1 MFETRRPLVGRT
13 AELAHLSG
21 LLDARRQWVF
31 VSLTGEPGIGKTR
44 LLGAFADLARERG
57 IMAIA
62 GRATEF
68 ERSAPYGIVQDALAD
83 AHQHPE
89 LAGHLDGLRALL
101 SRETG
106 TGDLAGLDRHRRFR
120 EMRQGVERMGASS
133 RLLVLMDDVQW
144 ADDASVEVI
153 DYHIRHPPN
162 TSAVIV
168 LACRTGELPRG
179 LARSLTSANVVNL
192 PLGPL
197 SAAEADTMLAG
208 QSAPPGRRQLSR
220 PGRRRLYERSGG
232 NPLFLEILATLPDT
246 PAADLAEVTGA
257 GALAGVKGSGVLTEV
272 TRTDALDRLIV
283 AELAGLDPDRQ
294 LVAQAAAVAGD
305 DLAAAFVAAVSGL
318 DLPTVEAALD
328 ELVRRRVLGTA
339 GRALVF
345 RHPLVRA
352 AAYQLAG
359 PSWRRAAHRRAAEHL
374 LARGASDVRRAVHM
388 EHAIGVG
395 DADGAALLV
404 SAAGAVS
411 VNAPATAARWFRAAL
426 EASPAD
432 ATPELRVSLAAAL
445 GVSGRLE
452 EARGLLHELVREGG
466 ANRDQAVGLLSAM
479 QRSLG
484 RLEEARALLTGE
496 LARVDDSAGRPSLL
510 VELAA
515 IDLLQ
520 GQWDSAADNASQ
532 ALDQPDQASPQREH
546 TSAARPG
553 TSASAV
559 TLLAVAE
566 LYRCRFPDGYRLLAR
581 AKTFMDALTDR
592 ELCDD
597 LGVVA
602 PLAWGEFIVDHHDD
616 ALRHL
621 ARGLQVARDHGRDN
635 VVPLLHAA
643 RAMVRSALGEI
654 EAALADA
661 EEAEEIARH
670 LGSAEMLAF
679 AHVVKSRPLLW
690 QAGPEAA
697 APLVEEVLHGP
708 GMRSAWW
715 RTIADD
721 VVSEVLMSVGRT
733 EDCRRFLAARVGG
746 DPSGVGPGA
755 ASVFARRARAEAAR
769 GDMTAAG
776 QWYERAVAVVA
787 SGAPPARSADV
798 EAARAA
804 LAMAADRPHEAEA
817 AAREAVE
824 CLVTA
829 RLPVGEGFAR
839 MLLAEVSADAGDIR
853 TAQEQLGQAKAL
865 FARVGAAW
873 PAAQAGRRQRGTV
886 AHGAGGRLSE
896 REREIVELVGE
907 GLTNR
912 QIGERLYLS
921 PRTVETHLAHVFRKL
936 GVNTRAALAR
946 RSAGRW

>member
-1 MFETRRPLVGRT
+1 MFESPRPLVGRT

-31 VSLTGEPGIGKTR
+31 VLLTGEPGIGKTR
-44 LLGAFADLARERG
+44 MLGAFADLARERG
-57 IMAIA
+57 VTAIA

-83 AHQHPE
+83 AHQHPD

-101 SRETG
+101 SRESG

-120 EMRQGVERMGASS
+120 EMRQGVERMGESS
-133 RLLVLMDDVQW
+133 TLVVLMDDVQW

-208 QSAPPGRRQLSR
+208 QPSRPGRRQLSR

-257 GALAGVKGSGVLTEV
+257 LTEV
-272 TRTDALDRLIV
+272 TGTDALDRLIA

-305 DLAAAFVAAVSGL
+305 DVDVAFVAAVSGL
-318 DLPTVEAALD
+318 DPRTVEPALD

-374 LARGASDVRRAVHM
+374 LSRGASDVRRAVHM

-432 ATPELRVSLAAAL
+432 ATPELRMSLAAAL
-445 GVSGRLE
+445 AVSGRLE
-452 EARGLLHELVREGG
+452 EARGLLDELVREGDG
-466 ANRDQAVGLLSAM
+466 SRDRAVGLLSAM

-496 LARVDDSAGRPSLL
+496 LARVDDSAGRPPLL

-532 ALDQPDQASPQREH
+532 ALDQLDQESPQGERA
-546 TSAARPG
+546 TVRRSPRPG

-566 LYRCRFPDGYRLLAR
+566 LYRCHFADGYRLLAR
-581 AKTFMDALTDR
+581 AKALMDALTDR

-597 LGVVA
+597 LGFVA
-602 PLAWGEFIVDHHDD
+602 PLAWGEFMVDHHDD

-697 APLVEEVLHGP
+697 VPLVEEVLHGP

-721 VVSEVLMSVGRT
+721 VVSEVLLSVGRT

-746 DPSGVGPGA
+746 DPSGLGPGA
-755 ASVFARRARAEAAR
+755 ASVFARRARAEAAC
-769 GDMTAAG
+769 GDLTAAG

-798 EAARAA
+798 EAARAT
-804 LAMAADRPHEAEA
+804 LAMAADRPHEADA
-817 AAREAVE
+817 AAREAVA

-839 MLLAEVSADAGDIR
+839 MLLAEVSADAGDVR

-865 FARVGAAW
+865 FTRVGAPW
-873 PAAQAGRRQRGTV
+873 PAAQAGRRQRGTA

-921 PRTVETHLAHVFRKL
+921 PRTVETHLARVFRKL
-936 GVNTRAALAR
+936 GVNTRAALVR
-946 RSAGRW
+946 RSSGQA

>member
-1 MFETRRPLVGRT
+1 MFESPRPLVGRT

-31 VSLTGEPGIGKTR
+31 VLLTGEPGIGKTR
-44 LLGAFADLARERG
+44 MLGAFADHARERG
-57 IMAIA
+57 IMTIA

-83 AHQHPE
+83 AHQHPD

-101 SRETG
+101 SRESG

-120 EMRQGVERMGASS
+120 EMRQGVERMGESGT
-133 RLLVLMDDVQW
+133 LVVLMDDVQW

-162 TSAVIV
+162 TNAVIV
-168 LACRTGELPRG
+168 LACRTGELPKG

-192 PLGPL
+192 PIGPL
-197 SAAEADTMLAG
+197 SAAEADIMLTG
-208 QSAPPGRRQLSR
+208 QLSPPGRRQLSR

-246 PAADLAEVTGA
+246 PAADLADVTETGA
-257 GALAGVKGSGVLTEV
+257 LSEV

-305 DLAAAFVAAVSGL
+305 DLDVASVAAVSGL
-318 DLPTVEAALD
+318 DPRTVEPALD

-374 LARGASDVRRAVHM
+374 LSRGASDVRRAVHM

-395 DADGAALLV
+395 DTDGAALLV

-432 ATPELRVSLAAAL
+432 ATPELRMSLAAAL
-445 GVSGRLE
+445 AVSGRLE
-452 EARGLLHELVREGG
+452 EARGLLDELVREGDG
-466 ANRDQAVGLLSAM
+466 SRDQAVGLLSAM

-496 LARVDDSAGRPSLL
+496 LARVDDSVGRPPLL

-532 ALDQPDQASPQREH
+532 ALDQILDQANQASTR
-546 TSAARPG
+546 SG

-566 LYRCRFPDGYRLLAR
+566 LYRCHFPDGYRLLAR
-581 AKTFMDALTDR
+581 AKTLMDALTDR

-597 LGVVA
+597 LGFVA

-690 QAGPEAA
+690 RAGPEAA
-697 APLVEEVLHGP
+697 VPLVEEVLHGP

-721 VVSEVLMSVGRT
+721 VVSEVLLSVGRP

-746 DPSGVGPGA
+746 DPSGLGPGA
-755 ASVFARRARAEAAR
+755 ASVFARRARAEAAC
-769 GDMTAAG
+769 GDLTAAG
-776 QWYERAVAVVA
+776 QWYERAVAVVS

-798 EAARAA
+798 ETAHAT
-804 LAMAADRPHEAEA
+804 LAMAADRPHEAET

-839 MLLAEVSADAGDIR
+839 MLLAEVSADAGDVR

-865 FARVGAAW
+865 FTRVGAPW
-873 PAAQAGRRQRGTV
+873 PAAQAGRRQRGAA

-896 REREIVELVGE
+896 REREVVELVGE

-921 PRTVETHLAHVFRKL
+921 PRTVETHLARVFRKL
-936 GVNTRAALAR
+936 GVNTRAALVR
-946 RSAGRW
+946 RSAGQA

>member
-1 MFETRRPLVGRT
+1 MFESRRPLVGRT

-31 VSLTGEPGIGKTR
+31 VLLTGEPGIGKTR
-44 LLGAFADLARERG
+44 MLGAFADLARERG

-83 AHQHPE
+83 AHQHPD

-101 SRETG
+101 SRESG

-120 EMRQGVERMGASS
+120 EMRQGVERMGESS
-133 RLLVLMDDVQW
+133 TLVVLMDDVQW

-179 LARSLTSANVVNL
+179 LVRSLTSANVVNL
-192 PLGPL
+192 SLGPL
-197 SAAEADTMLAG
+197 PAAEADTMLAG
-208 QSAPPGRRQLSR
+208 QPSRPGKRQLSR

-232 NPLFLEILATLPDT
+232 NPLFLEILATLPDIQ
-246 PAADLAEVTGA
+246 AADLAEVTGA
-257 GALAGVKGSGVLTEV
+257 LTEV

-305 DLAAAFVAAVSGL
+305 DVDVAFVAAVSGL
-318 DLPTVEAALD
+318 DPRTVESALD

-374 LARGASDVRRAVHM
+374 LSRGASDVRRAVHM

-432 ATPELRVSLAAAL
+432 ATPELRMSLAAAL
-445 GVSGRLE
+445 AVSGRLE
-452 EARGLLHELVREGG
+452 EARGLLDELVREGDG
-466 ANRDQAVGLLSAM
+466 SRDRAVGLLSAM

-496 LARVDDSAGRPSLL
+496 LARVDDSAGRPPLL

-520 GQWDSAADNASQ
+520 GQWDSAADNAAQ
-532 ALDQPDQASPQREH
+532 ALDQSNQARS
-546 TSAARPG
+546 G

-566 LYRCRFPDGYRLLAR
+566 LYRCHFPDGYRLLAR
-581 AKTFMDALTDR
+581 AKTLMDALTDR

-597 LGVVA
+597 LGFVA

-697 APLVEEVLHGP
+697 VPLVEGVLHGP

-721 VVSEVLMSVGRT
+721 VVSEVLMAVGRT

-746 DPSGVGPGA
+746 DPSGLGPGA
-755 ASVFARRARAEAAR
+755 ASVFARRARAEAAC
-769 GDMTAAG
+769 GDLTAAG

-804 LAMAADRPHEAEA
+804 LAMAADRPHEADASARA
-817 AAREAVE
+817 AVA

-839 MLLAEVSADAGDIR
+839 MLLAEVSADAGDVR

-865 FARVGAAW
+865 FTRVGAPW
-873 PAAQAGRRQRGTV
+873 PAAQAGRRQRGAA

-921 PRTVETHLAHVFRKL
+921 PRTVETHLARVFRKL
-936 GVNTRAALAR
+936 GVNTRAALVR
-946 RSAGRW
+946 RSAGQA